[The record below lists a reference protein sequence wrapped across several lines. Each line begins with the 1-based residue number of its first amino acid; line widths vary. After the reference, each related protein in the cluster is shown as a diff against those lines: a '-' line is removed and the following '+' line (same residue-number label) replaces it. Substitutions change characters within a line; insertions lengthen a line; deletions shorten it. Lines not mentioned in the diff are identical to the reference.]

1 MGTSGR
7 LHVHVVTPQRQAVW
21 WTAAFA
27 VLAAAVVA
35 RNLSALSTSPP
46 GLYLDEASIGYNAWT
61 VAHFGVDE
69 HGTAWPLYF
78 QAFGEY
84 KNPVYVYALVPFVR
98 FLPLTATTVRLPA
111 ALFGLLAIAFVT
123 LAAWRITRSRWIAL
137 LALALAALTPWL
149 TQESRLGFEVISMV
163 AALAGA
169 LWCLSGEPLRSR
181 ARFAGAGAFLAVSI
195 FAYSTGRV
203 EVLLFTVV
211 LIAVFARR
219 RYSGWWLAPLLV
231 AAGYVLFGVWALQHP
246 GALTEEFNLRSIAAD
261 GAPLGTLIG
270 RWAGNYISYFTP
282 DFLFIHGDTNLRHN
296 TGYAGMLPAIAAP
309 LLLLGL
315 VWCVRHRREA
325 LPKFVV
331 LCLILGPA
339 AAAAINNYGLPH
351 SLRTADML
359 PFWLLLA
366 VFGLD
371 EARHLAGRLAPMRVA
386 LVAIFAAGLLVQGSL
401 YLVDMYTSYPVR
413 SAVWFDDGLPAVI
426 AAAWQRADGHTVL
439 VSTTFDSASAYIY
452 AEFALLPPPPARPL
466 PLGDLPQTGAL
477 RIAFQDPGQISAAAR
492 PGDVVVLAPQDP
504 IPAAAVTVAIHLGP
518 TNPLEP
524 DVTAQPLVI
533 TYRIVSRG

>member
-1 MGTSGR
+1 MLIIRPLWSTSVR
-7 LHVHVVTPQRQAVW
+7 QRQLVW

-27 VLAAAVVA
+27 LLAAAVVA
-35 RNLSALSTSPP
+35 RNLTALSSSPP

-61 VAHFGVDE
+61 IAHFGLDE
-69 HGTAWPLYF
+69 HGNAWPLYF

-98 FLPLTATTVRLPA
+98 FLSLTATTVRLPA
-111 ALFGLLAIAFVT
+111 ALLGLLATALVT
-123 LAAWRITRSRWIAL
+123 LTAWRITRSRWIAL

-149 TQESRLGFEVISMV
+149 TQESRLGFEVISIV

-211 LIAVFARR
+211 FIAVFARR
-219 RYSGWWLAPLLV
+219 GHTGWWLTPLAV
-231 AAGYVLFGVWALQHP
+231 GAGYVLLGVWALQHP
-246 GALTEEFNLRSIAAD
+246 GALTEEFNLRSIASD

-270 RWAGNYISYFTP
+270 RWAGNYVSYYSP
-282 DFLFIHGDTNLRHN
+282 DFLFIHGDSNLRHS

-309 LLLLGL
+309 LVLLGL

-325 LPKFVV
+325 LPKFVL

-339 AAAAINNYGLPH
+339 SAAAINNYGLPH
-351 SLRTADML
+351 SLRAADML

-371 EARHLAGRLAPMRVA
+371 EARHLVGRIAPVRVA
-386 LVAIFAAGLLVQGSL
+386 LGAIFAAALLVQGSL
-401 YLVDMYTSYPVR
+401 YLIDMYTAYPVR
-413 SAVWFDDGLPAVI
+413 AAVWFDDGLPAAI
-426 AAAWQRADGHTVL
+426 AAAWQRAEGHTVL
-439 VSTTFDSASAYIY
+439 VSTTFDTASAYIY
-452 AEFALLPPPPARPL
+452 AEFALLPPPPARPA
-466 PLGDLPQTGAL
+466 PLDDLPQIAAL
-477 RIAFQDPGQISAAAR
+477 RIAFGDPGQISAAAR

-504 IPAAAVTVAIHLGP
+504 IPAAAVKVATDLAP
-518 TNPLEP
+518 ADPLEP
-524 DVTAQPLVI
+524 GLPPQPLVM
-533 TYRIVSRG
+533 TYRIASAA

>member
-1 MGTSGR
+1 M
-7 LHVHVVTPQRQAVW
+7 W
-21 WTAAFA
+21 WAAAFA
-27 VLAAAVVA
+27 LLAAAVVA
-35 RNLSALSTSPP
+35 RNLTALATSPP

-61 VAHFGVDE
+61 IAHFGVDE
-69 HGTAWPLYF
+69 HGNASPLYL

-84 KNPVYVYALVPFVR
+84 KNPVYVYALVPLVR
-98 FLPLTATTVRLPA
+98 FLPLTAATVRVPA
-111 ALFGLLAIAFVT
+111 ALFGLVAIAFVT

-149 TQESRLGFEVISMV
+149 TQESRLGFEVISIV

-181 ARFAGAGAFLAVSI
+181 ARFAGAGALLAVSI

-211 LIAVFARR
+211 FIAVFARR
-219 RYSGWWLAPLLV
+219 RYSGWWLSPVLV
-231 AAGYVLFGVWALQHP
+231 GAGYLLLGVWALQHP

-270 RWAGNYISYFTP
+270 RWAGNYISYFSP

-339 AAAAINNYGLPH
+339 SAAAINNYGLPH
-351 SLRTADML
+351 SLRAAVML

-371 EARHLAGRLAPMRVA
+371 EARHLAGRIAPLRVA
-386 LVAIFAAGLLVQGSL
+386 LGASFAAALLAQGSF
-401 YLVDMYTSYPVR
+401 YLIDMYTAYPVR
-413 SAVWFDDGLPAVI
+413 AAVWFDDGLPAAI
-426 AAAWQRADGHTVL
+426 AAAWQRAPGHTVL
-439 VSTTFDSASAYIY
+439 VSTTFDTASAYIY
-452 AEFALLPPPPARPL
+452 ADFALLPPPPARPA
-466 PLGDLPQTGAL
+466 PLDDNPQTAVL
-477 RIAFQDPGQISAAAR
+477 HIAFGDPGQISATAR

-504 IPAAAVTVAIHLGP
+504 IPAAAVKIATHFGP
-518 TNPLEP
+518 TDPLEP
-524 DVTAQPLVI
+524 GLPAQPLVI
-533 TYRIVSRG
+533 TYTIAPAG

>member
-1 MGTSGR
+1 MAETVGPSWR
-7 LHVHVVTPQRQAVW
+7 SNVQQRQVVW
-21 WTAAFA
+21 WTAAF
-27 VLAAAVVA
+27 VLLAAAVVA
-35 RNLSALSTSPP
+35 RNLTALSSSPP
-46 GLYLDEASIGYNAWT
+46 GLYLDEASIGYNAWSI
-61 VAHFGVDE
+61 AHFGADE
-69 HGTAWPLYF
+69 HGNALPLYF

-84 KNPVYVYALVPFVR
+84 KNPVYVYALVPLVW

-123 LAAWRITRSRWIAL
+123 LAAWRVTRSCWIAV

-149 TQESRLGFEVISMV
+149 TQESRLGFEVISIV

-169 LWCLSGEPLRSR
+169 LWCLCGEPLRNR

-211 LIAVFARR
+211 FLAVFARR
-219 RYSGWWLAPLLV
+219 RYRGWWVTPLIV
-231 AAGYVLFGVWALQHP
+231 AAGYVLLGIWALQHP

-270 RWAGNYISYFTP
+270 RWSGNYISYFSP

-296 TGYAGMLPAIAAP
+296 TGYAGMLPAVAAP

-315 VWCVRHRREA
+315 VWCFRHRREA

-339 AAAAINNYGLPH
+339 AAAAINNYGFPH
-351 SLRTADML
+351 SLRAADML

-371 EARHLAGRLAPMRVA
+371 EARHLVERIAPLRAAAAA
-386 LVAIFAAGLLVQGSL
+386 LFAAGLLVQGSL
-401 YLVDMYTSYPVR
+401 YLVDMYTAYPVR
-413 SAVWFDDGLPAVI
+413 AAVWFDDGRPAAI
-426 AAAWQRADGHTVL
+426 AAAWQQAVGHRVL
-439 VSTTFDSASAYIY
+439 VSTTFDSASVYIY
-452 AEFALLPPPPARPL
+452 AEFALLPAPPARPT
-466 PLGDLPQTGAL
+466 PLNDVPQLAAL
-477 RIAFQDPGQISAAAR
+477 RVALGDPGQISAAAG
-492 PGDVVVLAPQDP
+492 PGDMVVLAPQDP
-504 IPAAAVTVAIHLGP
+504 APAAAVKVATHLGP

-524 DVTAQPLVI
+524 GVPAQPLVI
-533 TYRIVSRG
+533 TYRIASTG

>member
-1 MGTSGR
+1 MVSTLR
-7 LHVHVVTPQRQAVW
+7 RRQAIWCAVP
-21 WTAAFA
+21 FV

-84 KNPVYVYALVPFVR
+84 KNPVYVYALVPIVR

-123 LAAWRITRSRWIAL
+123 LAAWRVTRSRWIAL
-137 LALALAALTPWL
+137 LTLALAALTPWL
-149 TQESRLGFEVISMV
+149 TQESRLGFEVIGMV

-169 LWCLSGEPLRSR
+169 LWCLSGERQSVPD
-181 ARFAGAGAFLAVSI
+181 RFAGAGVFLAVSI

-211 LIAVFARR
+211 FVAVFARR
-219 RYSGWWLAPLLV
+219 RFRGWWLTPLI
-231 AAGYVLFGVWALQHP
+231 AGAGYVLLGVWVLQHP
-246 GALTEEFNLRSIAAD
+246 GALTEEFSLRSIATD

-270 RWAGNYISYFTP
+270 RWAGNYISYFSP

-296 TGYAGMLPAIAAP
+296 TGYSGMLPAAAVP

-315 VWCVRHRREA
+315 VWCFRHRREA
-325 LPKFVV
+325 LPKFVL

-339 AAAAINNYGLPH
+339 AAAAINNYGQPH
-351 SLRTADML
+351 SLRAADML
-359 PFWLLLA
+359 PFWLILA
-366 VFGLD
+366 VFGID
-371 EARHLAGRLAPMRVA
+371 EGRHLVRRIAPLRVA
-386 LVAIFAAGLLVQGSL
+386 ALGVLAAGLLAQGSL
-401 YLVDMYTSYPVR
+401 YLVDMYTAYPVR
-413 SAVWFDDGLPAVI
+413 AAVWFDDGLPAAI
-426 AAAWQRADGHTVL
+426 AGAWQRAEGHMVF
-439 VSTTFDSASAYIY
+439 VSTTFDTASAYVY
-452 AEFALLPPPPARPL
+452 AEFALLPPPPARPV
-466 PLGDLPQTGAL
+466 PLDQVPQVSAL
-477 RIAFQDPGQISAAAR
+477 RIAFADPGQIAASAHS
-492 PGDVVVLAPQDP
+492 GDVLVLAPQDP
-504 IPAAAVTVAIHLGP
+504 VPAAAVRVATHLGP
-518 TNPLEP
+518 DDPLAPEMP
-524 DVTAQPLVI
+524 AEALVI
-533 TYRIVSRG
+533 TYRVASG

>member
-1 MGTSGR
+1 M
-7 LHVHVVTPQRQAVW
+7 L
-21 WTAAFA
+21 
-27 VLAAAVVA
+27 LAAAVVA
-35 RNLSALSTSPP
+35 RTLTALAASPP

-61 VAHFGVDE
+61 IAHFGVDE
-69 HGTAWPLYF
+69 HGNAWPLYF

-84 KNPVYVYALVPFVR
+84 KNPIYVYALVPFAR

-111 ALFGLLAIAFVT
+111 ALFGLLAVALVT

-137 LALALAALTPWL
+137 LALALTALTPWL
-149 TQESRLGFEVISMV
+149 TQESRLAFEVISIV

-169 LWCLSGEPLRSR
+169 LWCLSGEPLHSR
-181 ARFAGAGAFLAVSI
+181 ARFAGAGACLAVAI

-203 EVLLFTVV
+203 EVLLFTGVF
-211 LIAVFARR
+211 IAVFARR
-219 RYSGWWLAPLLV
+219 RYSGWWLTPLLV
-231 AAGYVLFGVWALQHP
+231 GAGYVLLVVWALRHP
-246 GALTEEFNLRSIAAD
+246 GALTEEFNLRSIASD

-270 RWAGNYISYFTP
+270 RWAGNYISYFSP

-315 VWCVRHRREA
+315 AWCVRHRREA
-325 LPKFVV
+325 LPKFVL

-351 SLRTADML
+351 SLRAADML

-371 EARHLAGRLAPMRVA
+371 EARHIAARIAPMRVA
-386 LVAIFAAGLLVQGSL
+386 LGASFAAGLLAQGSF
-401 YLVDMYTSYPVR
+401 YLIDIYTAYPVR
-413 SAVWFDDGLPAVI
+413 AAVWFDEGLPAAI
-426 AAAWQRADGHTVL
+426 AAAWQRAEGHTVL
-439 VSTTFDSASAYIY
+439 VSTTFDTASAYIY
-452 AEFALLPPPPARPL
+452 AEFALLPAPPARPA
-466 PLGDLPQTGAL
+466 PLDDIPQVAAL
-477 RIAFQDPGQISAAAR
+477 RIAFGDPGRITAASR

-504 IPAAAVTVAIHLGP
+504 VPAPAVKVATHLGP

-524 DVTAQPLVI
+524 DLPAQPLVI
-533 TYRIVSRG
+533 TYRIASAG